1 MATISE
7 TSDEALLDLLRCT
20 GAMTIAEIAVETE
33 VTQNAVRQRLTRLM
47 AQDLV
52 CRTVDRGR
60 AEGGSRRERG
70 RPNHRYSLTEKARRR
85 AGNNFADLAIVLW
98 QEIRAVKDAEVQRGL
113 LKRIADAMARHY
125 QGLITGATTAER
137 MQSVGALLGERRV
150 PVTTVLPDPVAP
162 DAAGQL
168 PVLKVEDCPYPELA
182 EQDRGICAVEKM
194 VFSQLLDEDVRLTQ
208 CRLDGHSCC
217 QFETG

>member
-1 MATISE
+1 MATITE
-7 TSDEALLDLLRCT
+7 NSDEALLDLLRRT
-20 GAMTIAEIAVETE
+20 GAMTIAEISADTE

-52 CRTVDRGR
+52 GRAVDRGGR
-60 AEGGSRRERG
+60 DGGDRRERG
-70 RPNHRYSLTEKARRR
+70 RPNHRYSLTDKARRR

-98 QEIRAVKDAEVQRGL
+98 QEIRAVQDPELRRGL

-125 QGLITGATTAER
+125 QGLIRGATTAER
-137 MQSVGALLGERRV
+137 MQSVASLLGERRV
-150 PVTTVLPDPVAP
+150 PVSTVPGAD
-162 DAAGQL
+162 GQL
-168 PVLKVEDCPYPELA
+168 PVLKVEECPYPELA

-194 VFSQLLDEDVRLTQ
+194 VFSQLLDEDVRLTM